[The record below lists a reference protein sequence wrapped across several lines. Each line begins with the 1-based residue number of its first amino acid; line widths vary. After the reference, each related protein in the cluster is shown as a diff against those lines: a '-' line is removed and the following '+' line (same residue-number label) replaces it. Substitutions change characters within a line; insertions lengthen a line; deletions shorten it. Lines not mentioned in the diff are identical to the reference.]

1 MNAKPLLFLMLSFFC
16 GGFQASGQQKS
27 FTRYDYLHGKLS
39 PMRTCIDVKQ
49 YEITLKVEPAKKYIS
64 GHNDIT
70 FYSKNDFRKLQIDL
84 HWKLRIDSIVYGNM
98 PLQYYRDSSFTFID
112 FGFTVKKNQLRKL
125 KIYYSGQPLEAKKAP
140 WDGGFVWSKD
150 ASGNDWVG
158 LACEGIGAS
167 VWLPCKD
174 HWSDEPDSVK
184 MHLIVPHELT
194 GVSNGRLISVQDIGN
209 GFKHFYWKTGN
220 SINTYNISVNIGN
233 YAHIHDT
240 YEARF
245 TPTNKPLMLDYYVL
259 DENKD
264 KAATHFQQVKGML
277 ACYEKYFGA
286 YPFWDDG
293 YKLVETPFWGMEH
306 QSCVAYGNNYENNRY
321 DFDFIIIHESAH
333 EWFGNSITASDPA
346 DMWIHESFT
355 TYAEAIYVEYLMGKE
370 TALRYLKEQ
379 KRNIENREPMIGT
392 YDVHY
397 HGRKDNDIYYKGSWM
412 LHTLRN
418 VVDNDTLWFS
428 ALRNFS
434 LRYKKQIINTA
445 TVIRYFS
452 EATRMNLKP
461 FFTQYLY
468 KAGLPVLEYEL
479 KQTEDGRMEIKYRWS
494 NIVKGFEMPV
504 RATLT
509 KDLFET
515 ITPMRAWQLIE
526 PNYILPDD
534 FKIQTDNFLIDLLKR

>member
-479 KQTEDGRMEIKYRWS
+479 KHTEDGRMEIKYRWS

>member
-1 MNAKPLLFLMLSFFC
+1 MNAKPLLFLILSFFL
-16 GGFQASGQQKS
+16 GGFQAYGQQKT
-27 FTRYDYLHGKLS
+27 FTRYDYLHGKLN

-49 YEITLKVEPAKKYIS
+49 YEITLKVEPDKKYIS

-84 HWKLRIDSIVYGNM
+84 HWKLRIDSVVYGNM
-98 PLQYYRDSSFTFID
+98 HLPFTRDSSFTFID
-112 FGFTVKKNQLRKL
+112 FGFSVKKNQLRKL
-125 KIYYSGQPLEAKKAP
+125 KIYYSGKPHEAKKAP

-167 VWLPCKD
+167 LWLPCKD
-174 HWSDEPDSVK
+174 HWSDEADSVM
-184 MHLIVPHELT
+184 MHLIVPEQLT
-194 GVSNGRLISVQDIGN
+194 GVSNGRLISVLDAGN
-209 GFKHFYWKTGN
+209 GFKQFNWKTGSTIN
-220 SINTYNISVNIGN
+220 SYNISVNIGH
-233 YAHIHDT
+233 YAHLHDT

-245 TPTNKPLMLDYYVL
+245 TQKDKPLMLDYYVL
-259 DENKD
+259 TENKE
-264 KAATHFQQVKGML
+264 KASVHFQQVKGMM
-277 ACYEKYFGA
+277 ACYEKYFGS

-355 TYAEAIYVEYLMGKE
+355 TYAEAIYVEHMMGKE

-428 ALRNFS
+428 VLRNFS

-479 KQTEDGRMEIKYRWS
+479 KHTEDGRMEIKYRWS
-494 NIVKGFEMPV
+494 NIVKGFEMPI

-526 PNYILPDD
+526 PNYILSDD
-534 FKIQTDNFLIDLLKR
+534 FKIQTDCFLIDVLKR

>member
-16 GGFQASGQQKS
+16 VGFQASGQQKS

-461 FFTQYLY
+461 FFNQYLY

-479 KQTEDGRMEIKYRWS
+479 KHTEDGRMEIKYRWS

>member
-16 GGFQASGQQKS
+16 VGFQASGQQKS

-461 FFTQYLY
+461 FFTQYLH

-479 KQTEDGRMEIKYRWS
+479 KHTEDGRMEIKYRWS

>member
-1 MNAKPLLFLMLSFFC
+1 MNAKPLLFLMLAFFN
-16 GGFQASGQQKS
+16 GGFQAYGQQKT

-49 YEITLKVEPAKKYIS
+49 YEITLKVEPDKRYIS

-84 HWKLRIDSIVYGNM
+84 HWKLLIDSIVYGNIHL
-98 PLQYYRDSSFTFID
+98 PYTRDSSFTFID

-125 KIYYSGQPLEAKKAP
+125 KIYYSGKPHEAKKAP

-150 ASGNDWVG
+150 ATGNDWVG

-174 HWSDEPDSVK
+174 HWSDEADSVK
-184 MHLIVPHELT
+184 MHLIVPEYLT
-194 GVSNGRLISVQDIGN
+194 GVSNGRLVSVHDAGN
-209 GFKHFYWKTGN
+209 GFKQFNWKTSSTIN
-220 SINTYNISVNIGN
+220 SYNISVNIGY
-233 YAHIHDT
+233 YAHLHDT

-245 TPTNKPLMLDYYVL
+245 TPTDKPLMLDYYVL
-259 DENKD
+259 TENKE
-264 KAATHFQQVKGML
+264 KAAAHFQQVKGMM

-293 YKLVETPFWGMEH
+293 FKLVETPFWGMEH

-355 TYAEAIYVEYLMGKE
+355 TYAEAIYVECMLGKE

-379 KRNIENREPMIGT
+379 KRNIENHEPMIGPFE
-392 YDVHY
+392 VHY
-397 HGRKDNDIYYKGSWM
+397 HGRKDNDIYYKGSWI

-434 LRYKKQIINTA
+434 IRYKKQVINTP

-452 EATRMNLKP
+452 EATRMNLKL

-468 KAGLPVLEYEL
+468 KTGLPQFEYEI
-479 KQTEDGRMEIKYRWS
+479 KNTEDGRMEIKYRWS
-494 NIVKGFEMPV
+494 NIIKGFEMPI

-526 PNYILPDD
+526 PNYILSDD
-534 FKIQTDNFLIDLLKR
+534 FKIQTDYFLIDVLKR